1 MSSALP
7 QEETVEANAQT
18 GIPPGR
24 FQRTFSALR
33 YRDFR
38 LLWFGAF
45 ASTTGTFMQTLAQG
59 WLVYT
64 MTGSALLLGVDGFL
78 ATGPMLLFSLF
89 GGVIADR
96 MERRKIMMLSQIL
109 QGSFALILAALIYF
123 HTIKIWHIFIL
134 SFLTGSAQ
142 SLSGPAYASL
152 LPLLVKRD
160 DMANAVA
167 MNSMQFNLARV
178 IGPALGGVVFGL
190 WGATACFGINGLS
203 FGFVI
208 IALLMIKM
216 PPVQPGATST
226 SMMAQMKEGFTFV
239 ASKRSLL
246 LLTFLSFAGT
256 FLGMPLFTMMPVVA
270 KSIFNLGPQGLSL
283 LQADYGIGSVVGA
296 LFVAGSS
303 YAAKKGR
310 LALALQLVF
319 AATLIAFGISR
330 HLAASLVP
338 YPHSRFRAS
347 QASSRGWP
355 FWPAVDEVAVQFSL
369 RQHNGV
375 AGGKEQGGGDFTA
388 KADAS
393 DDDAAEA
400 AARCLINDVS
410 HRTAV
415 SRRRAQDRGRPDR
428 LQRRS
433 GSDSHAGSN
442 DDDRGHC
449 IDSRGAAAP
458 ALRAWARTPPRHR
471 AVSRAATERLR

>member
-1 MSSALP
+1 MSSSLP
-7 QEETVEANAQT
+7 QEESAEANAEA
-18 GIPPGR
+18 GIPRGR
-24 FQRTFSALR
+24 FERTFSALR

-96 MERRKIMMLSQIL
+96 IERRKIMLLSQVM
-109 QGSFALILAALIYF
+109 QMSFAFILTGLIYF
-123 HTIKIWHIFIL
+123 HTVKVWHIFIL

-142 SLSGPAYASL
+142 SISGPAYASL

-160 DMANAVA
+160 DMSNAVA

-178 IGPALGGVVFGL
+178 IGPALGGVVFGI

-203 FGFVI
+203 FVAVI
-208 IALLMIKM
+208 IALLIIKM
-216 PPVQPGATST
+216 PPLHENATST
-226 SMMAQMKEGFTFV
+226 SMMAQMKEGFAFV

-246 LLTFLSFAGT
+246 LLTFLAFAGT

-319 AATLIAFGISR
+319 ACTLIAFGISR
-330 HLAASLVP
+330 HLAASLVIAFLAGSAIVGVISL
-338 YPHSRFRAS
+338 Y
-347 QASSRGWP
+347 SSL
-355 FWPAVDEVAVQFSL
+355 VQLS
-369 RQHNGV
+369 
-375 AGGKEQGGGDFTA
+375 TS
-388 KADAS
+388 DAM
-393 DDDAAEA
+393 
-400 AARCLINDVS
+400 
-410 HRTAV
+410 
-415 SRRRAQDRGRPDR
+415 RGRVMSIFMLAFRGGMP
-428 LQRRS
+428 LGNLLAGFVAQRWS
-433 GSDSHAGSN
+433 IST
-442 DDDRGHC
+442 
-449 IDSRGAAAP
+449 
-458 ALRAWARTPPRHR
+458 ALEVNGIALALVALVFIVRRTDLDEGL
-471 AVSRAATERLR
+471 AVA

>member
-1 MSSALP
+1 MSSSLP
-7 QEETVEANAQT
+7 QEETVEANAQA
-18 GIPPGR
+18 GIPRGR
-24 FQRTFSALR
+24 FARTFSALR

-64 MTGSALLLGVDGFL
+64 MTGSAFLLGVDGFL

-96 MERRKIMMLSQIL
+96 LERRKIMLLSQVL

-123 HTIKIWHIFIL
+123 HAVKVWHIFIL

-142 SLSGPAYASL
+142 SISGPAYASL

-203 FGFVI
+203 FIFVI
-208 IALLMIKM
+208 IALSIIKM
-216 PPVQPGATST
+216 PPLHADATST
-226 SMMAQMKEGFTFV
+226 SMMAQMKEGFKFV

-319 AATLIAFGISR
+319 ACTLIAFGISR
-330 HLAASLVP
+330 HLAASLVIAFLAGSAIVGVISL
-338 YPHSRFRAS
+338 Y
-347 QASSRGWP
+347 SSL
-355 FWPAVDEVAVQFSL
+355 VQLS
-369 RQHNGV
+369 
-375 AGGKEQGGGDFTA
+375 TS
-388 KADAS
+388 DAM
-393 DDDAAEA
+393 
-400 AARCLINDVS
+400 
-410 HRTAV
+410 
-415 SRRRAQDRGRPDR
+415 RGRVMSIFMLAFRGGMP
-428 LQRRS
+428 LGNLMAGFVAQRWS
-433 GSDSHAGSN
+433 ISTALEVNGIALAVVALVFIVKGTDLDAGL
-442 DDDRGHC
+442 G
-449 IDSRGAAAP
+449 G
-458 ALRAWARTPPRHR
+458 T
-471 AVSRAATERLR
+471 